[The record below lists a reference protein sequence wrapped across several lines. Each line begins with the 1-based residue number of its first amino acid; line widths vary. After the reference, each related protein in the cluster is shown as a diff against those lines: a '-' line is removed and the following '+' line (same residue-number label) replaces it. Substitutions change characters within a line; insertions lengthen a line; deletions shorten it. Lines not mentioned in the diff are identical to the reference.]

1 MRPIT
6 LVLTIE
12 DGKTKQSQ
20 MLLNVT
26 STSADTDV
34 EDQLEVARQTQL
46 LVDSCIGGQIVRCGL
61 ILDVDLDAG
70 IKTTP
75 DVDSDI
81 EEGALFIWSSENG
94 HNTKARIPTF
104 LESKI
109 INTLRIVDL
118 TDADVIAFNDTVI
131 DGIEVTAPRVI
142 EFQDNRGDDVTTLI
156 SARESFVS
164 SRL

>member
-12 DGKTKQSQ
+12 DGKGSQSQ
-20 MLLNVT
+20 MLFNITNT
-26 STSADTDV
+26 STDTDIQ
-34 EDQLEVARQTQL
+34 DQLEVARQSQL
-46 LVDSCIGGQIVRCGL
+46 LIDSCIGGQIVRCGL
-61 ILDVDLDAG
+61 IVDVDLDAG

-75 DVDSDI
+75 DIDSDV
-81 EEGALFIWSSENG
+81 EEGAQFIWKSETN
-94 HNTKARIPTF
+94 HNTGTRIPTF

-109 INTLRIVDL
+109 NNTLRTVDM
-118 TDADVIAFNDTVI
+118 TDADVIALNDAII

-142 EFQDNRGDDVTTLI
+142 EFQDNRGDDITFI
-156 SARESFVS
+156 QSAREHFVK